1 MDKKHLAAIVTSLA
15 TCGSTPFS
23 CNQTEVSVLTYNVHG
38 LPESVAGTHPK
49 DNMPQISPLLND
61 YDIPLIQEDFFYHP
75 ELSSKTEHL
84 YHTPEEHYA
93 QRGEETINPSGL
105 TLFSIFP
112 IENYFLERWYTCNG
126 TYDQSSDCFAPKGFS
141 AAYTEVMP
149 GVWVD
154 VYNCHMDAGN
164 SEGDKAARDKQSEQ
178 LAFAINTRS
187 PKRAVIVACDTNM
200 DEEDELQLERLLS
213 LTELKDSCREL
224 DCPQPYNIDRILYRS
239 GSAVQLEPISWYIP
253 DEFVN
258 EKGED
263 LSDHKPVAVDFK
275 VTVELAQLP
284 KQ

>member
-1 MDKKHLAAIVTSLA
+1 MNKKHLLALVASLT
-15 TCGSTPFS
+15 TCGSGPIS
-23 CNQTEVSVLTYNVHG
+23 CGEAEISVLTYNVHG
-38 LPESVAGTHPK
+38 LPEIISCSDPK
-49 DNMPQISPLLND
+49 ENIPQISPKLNF
-61 YDIPLIQEDFFYHP
+61 YDIALIQEDFFYHP
-75 ELSSKTEHL
+75 LLSSEVEL
-84 YHTPEEHYA
+84 PYRTPEEYYA

-154 VYNCHMDAGN
+154 VYNCHMDAGG
-164 SEGDKAARDKQSEQ
+164 SEGDIAARDKQIEQ
-178 LAFAINTRS
+178 LAESINNRS
-187 PKRAVIVACDTNM
+187 PYRAVIVACDTNM
-200 DEEDELQLERLLS
+200 EEEDELQLERLLS
-213 LTELKDSCREL
+213 LTDLKDSCREL
-224 DCPQPYNIDRILYRS
+224 DCPQPHNIDRILYRS
-239 GSAVQLEPISWYIP
+239 GSAVQLEPISWYIT

-275 VTVELAQLP
+275 VRVELVDLER
-284 KQ
+284 